1 MSKKAIILN
10 KIIEYD
16 CCHPKELYY
25 DHSEWLYLGT
35 GMIYEIDG
43 EFIKDSTVYHFW
55 RSL

>member
-1 MSKKAIILN
+1 MIRKAIILG
-10 KIIEYD
+10 KITEYD

-25 DHSEWLYLGT
+25 DPSVWLYLGS

-43 EFIKDSTVYHFW
+43 ELISDSNIYHFW